1 MSILG
6 NHYVNPVDNAF
17 ADLEVRV
24 LGDSDYNSSTG
35 DISNAAGTVCNNSGA
50 SITAGGGDI
59 ICNHVGSAVLITK
72 ASGASNK

>member
-6 NHYVNPVDNAF
+6 NHYDNSADDAF

-24 LGDSDYNSSTG
+24 LGDSDYNTSTG
-35 DISNAAGTVCNNSGA
+35 DISSAAGTVCDNSGA

-59 ICNHVGSAVLITK
+59 ICNHTGSAVLITK